1 MRCEACGA
9 EEAEASEA
17 RDHHRPCRG
26 SVAAL
31 LYPQRRVMAVC
42 GDGGFMMNGQ
52 ELETAIRLK
61 LNLVFLV
68 IEEHAF
74 GMIRWKQATDHFQ
87 DFGMT
92 FGNPDFVAY
101 AEAYRAKGTRIGSA
115 DDLRPTLEGRFNT
128 RSRWCISRNLHHHDV
143 FAPPVLMEGRNA
155 RHSWGKGLVYQPR
168 KRAGLASRSMRPD
181 GASYRQCDW
190 RYLGRK
196 RTDSTWGAPSGCAM
210 MSTTSRS
217 PAGPMMTFA
226 ASGLR
231 PPLLD
236 CALS

>member
-1 MRCEACGA
+1 MLRGFSSISACQSPHLASGR
-9 EEAEASEA
+9 EPIASEA
-17 RDHHRPCRG
+17 GAPRGLVRATAVACGWMARHVLSQAAAYATNARP
-26 SVAAL
+26 VEAAIETEKQVIA
-31 LYPQRRVMAVC
+31 PFC
-42 GDGGFMMNGQ
+42 EWKHNGRP
-52 ELETAIRLK
+52 ELEYLIQTRDRLAA
-61 LNLVFLV
+61 
-68 IEEHAF
+68 HADAPAPTT
-74 GMIRWKQATDHFQ
+74 RWSVCD
-87 DFGMT
+87 
-92 FGNPDFVAY
+92 N
-101 AEAYRAKGTRIGSA
+101 R
-115 DDLRPTLEGRFNT
+115 
-128 RSRWCISRNLHHHDV
+128 HHHDV

-190 RYLGRK
+190 CYLGRK

>member
-1 MRCEACGA
+1 MDGTTRPLAGGCLRDKRAPVEAAIETEKQVIAPFCEWKHNG
-9 EEAEASEA
+9 
-17 RDHHRPCRG
+17 RP
-26 SVAAL
+26 
-31 LYPQRRVMAVC
+31 
-42 GDGGFMMNGQ
+42 
-52 ELETAIRLK
+52 ELEYLIQTRDRLAA
-61 LNLVFLV
+61 
-68 IEEHAF
+68 HAD
-74 GMIRWKQATDHFQ
+74 A
-87 DFGMT
+87 
-92 FGNPDFVAY
+92 PA
-101 AEAYRAKGTRIGSA
+101 
-115 DDLRPTLEGRFNT
+115 PTT
-128 RSRWCISRNLHHHDV
+128 RWCVCDNLHHHDV